1 MKKKTYQSV
10 DSNNPHDRPLNI
22 HELAQSAAEKHLAE
36 SYVQLEKKAIG
47 LSETIQKL
55 LKEIES
61 REDEITHLKQ
71 LLTSFSSQ
79 PSLTGLVTVNPIS
92 DEELIAD
99 IQLRKLKE
107 KAKISELTL
116 DETRRYDLFVKNK
129 RLAQGDATTIS
140 GNKVESN
147 SPNKSKLLELASKK
161 MKSEEK

>member
-10 DSNNPHDRPLNI
+10 DSNIPHDRPLNI
-22 HELAQSAAEKHLAE
+22 HELSQSAAEKHLAE
-36 SYVQLEKKAIG
+36 SYVQLEKKAIA

-71 LLTSFSSQ
+71 LLTSFNSQ

-129 RLAQGDATTIS
+129 RLAQGDATTINGS
-140 GNKVESN
+140 KVDSN
-147 SPNKSKLLELASKK
+147 IPNKSKLLELASKK